1 MAAEAVAAV
10 EGGEAAASEEAAAA
24 AASDS
29 LGLGIGLPTVP
40 IPDPMAIAADPL
52 GSTLAGADYLTGT
65 TAAATGAVLGGVY
78 GVFSGVANAA
88 TTGDP
93 YAVYTGVLA
102 GSSDG
107 ANAVS
112 SYVPK
117 SADAAK
123 SLPSLTG
130 PPRAEEAAAAE
141 AQSGGESG

>member
-1 MAAEAVAAV
+1 MAAV

-29 LGLGIGLPTVP
+29 GSSLGLP

-88 TTGDP
+88 TTGDVN
-93 YAVYTGVLA
+93 AVYNGVLA

-117 SADAAK
+117 TADAAK
-123 SLPSLTG
+123 SLPSLSG
-130 PPRAEEAAAAE
+130 PPAEEAAAAE